1 MKILVTGG
9 GGFIGSW
16 LVKCLL
22 NDGHQIT
29 ILDNL
34 SNCTKS
40 QISHLTEKGAIF
52 AKGDITKI
60 NEIENLF
67 AGHEL
72 VVHLAAQIDVNE
84 SIKNPDFNY
93 TVNVKGT
100 KNVLDACIK
109 NNVKKIIAVSS
120 SAVYGNVTVLPIT
133 ETTLLQPISP
143 YGQSKLD
150 MEKLLQE
157 YSKNYDLDSISLRLF
172 NVYGLGQ
179 TDAYAGVIT
188 KFMKN
193 IQENSPLVIFG
204 DGTYSRDFIAIE
216 DVVKGFQNAIAN
228 ITGKKGNCYNIAT
241 GVSTSILDL
250 AKTMI
255 DISGKK
261 LEIIFKDAKKGDI
274 PHSKASISL
283 AKNELNFSPNI
294 SLKNGLENFFQY
306 S

>member
-22 NDGHQIT
+22 NEKHQIT

-34 SNCTKS
+34 SNCTES
-40 QISHLTEKGAIF
+40 QISSLTEKGAMF
-52 AKGDITKI
+52 TKGDITKI
-60 NEIENLF
+60 NEIDDLF
-67 AGHEL
+67 AGQEL

-120 SAVYGNVTVLPIT
+120 AAVYGNVTQLPIT
-133 ETTLLQPISP
+133 ETTLMQPISP

-157 YSKNYDLDSISLRLF
+157 YSKNYILDSISLRLF

-188 KFMKN
+188 KFIKN
-193 IQENSPLVIFG
+193 IQENKSLVIFG

-216 DVVKGFQNAIAN
+216 DVVQGFQDAIAN
-228 ITGKKGNCYNIAT
+228 IMGKKGNCYNIAT
-241 GVSTSILDL
+241 GVSASILDL

-255 DISGKK
+255 CISGKN
-261 LEIIFKDAKKGDI
+261 LDIIFKDAKKGDI
-274 PHSKASISL
+274 PHSKACISL

-294 SLKNGLENFFQY
+294 SLKKGLEKFFQCF
-306 S
+306 